1 MRTRTPAAVAVALAV
16 VALSACSSSPD
27 RSAMAGHVHTLAYE
41 GSSLLIGT
49 HEGLWAQEPG
59 QEPEPRSTDPFDV
72 MGFALAGEQML
83 ASGHPG
89 PGMDAPADLG
99 LLASSDGGVTWSEV
113 SLGGEVDFHRLTS
126 SGDTVLGINARD
138 GHLLR
143 SADLGRTWA
152 DLGAPGLFDIALD
165 PADPAVV
172 VATSEQGTV
181 RSTDGGATF
190 SPIAAAPLLTL
201 LAWTDG
207 TLYGIDVEGVV
218 HASADQ
224 GATWKARGPLGG
236 VPVAVAAAGE
246 SLAALVGDDI
256 LESVDGG
263 VTFTTRLADLAGH

>member
-1 MRTRTPAAVAVALAV
+1 MRTRTPAAVAAALAV
-16 VALSACSSSPD
+16 LALTACSGSPD
-27 RSAMAGHVHTLAYE
+27 RSSMAGHVHTLAYE

-59 QEPEPRSTDPFDV
+59 QDPAPRSTDPFDV

-99 LLASSDGGVTWSEV
+99 LIASSDRGVTWSEV
-113 SLGGEVDFHRLTS
+113 SLGGEVDFHRLAA
-126 SGDTVLGINARD
+126 SGDVVMGIGAHD
-138 GHLLR
+138 GRLLR
-143 SADLGRTWA
+143 SADRGSSWTE
-152 DLGAPGLFDIALD
+152 LGAPGLFDIALD
-165 PADPAVV
+165 PVDAAVV
-172 VATSEQGTV
+172 VDTSEQGTV

-190 SPIAAAPLLTL
+190 GPISNAPLLTL

-224 GATWKARGPLGG
+224 GATWTARGPLGG

-246 SLAALVGDDI
+246 SLAALVDDDI

-263 VTFTTRLADLAGH
+263 VTFTTRLADLDGH